1 MLKKWEITLLIAA
14 VVIKTI
20 IGVIGMAIRY
30 VLVSFWKMIVII
42 IKEMVRLWPV
52 LLLTMITWYIFLSGM
67 YETMSPPV
75 QAVALKTLLTVSG
88 VLVAHI
94 VRKALLPK
102 INWNNDHNWQLFV
115 ASYSMYII
123 IPYCFAMGG

>member
-1 MLKKWEITLLIAA
+1 MKYAKLVFMVAMVFIAA
-14 VVIKTI
+14 IF
-20 IGVIGMAIRY
+20 GAISLAARY
-30 VLVSFWKMIVII
+30 VLITLYKMVIDI
-42 IKEMVRLWPV
+42 TKESIRLWPV
-52 LLLTMITWYIFLSGM
+52 LLLTMITWYIFISGM

-94 VRKALLPK
+94 IRKALLPK
-102 INWNNDHNWQLFV
+102 INWSNDHNWQLFV